1 MKSSLHNSTKE
12 LHRCAFFPSEST
24 CSVTSKCTA
33 AVFVSS
39 TNKKSYEYL
48 FNLWW
53 ITPRCGFSFIFSSD
67 IFLSKMNTICCKHM
81 LCFDPFHVLL
91 LHYTFVC
98 VFSLNWKYVSAL
110 PFVIQTNNQTADRK
124 TLAWIWSKLSKNEK
138 EKTEKKML
146 NGCKYKTEVFFF
158 INSLYRNWGKAAP
171 LIRSLWLF

>member
-1 MKSSLHNSTKE
+1 MNHS
-12 LHRCAFFPSEST
+12 AMWFF
-24 CSVTSKCTA
+24 
-33 AVFVSS
+33 F
-39 TNKKSYEYL
+39 
-48 FNLWW
+48 F
-53 ITPRCGFSFIFSSD
+53 FSSD
-67 IFLSKMNTICCKHM
+67 IFLSKMNTICCKHT

-146 NGCKYKTEVFFF
+146 NGYKYKTEVFFF

-171 LIRSLWLF
+171 LIRSLWLIYMHTANIHPRQLFLDHILLLWKLEYLFTVLMLAGISRCHCVCFLC